1 MSLRTS
7 PQTGVAAQLSATKER
22 YRCGVPLA
30 GAIRTLKNRNEI
42 DLYRCSLVPNFTLL
56 NEKTAPDGGMH
67 IEIIDK
73 ILYTIIT

>member
-30 GAIRTLKNRNEI
+30 GAIRPPFGTARMIGTAEGNGLPRQGFALPRN
-42 DLYRCSLVPNFTLL
+42 DSC
-56 NEKTAPDGGMH
+56 K
-67 IEIIDK
+67 
-73 ILYTIIT
+73 